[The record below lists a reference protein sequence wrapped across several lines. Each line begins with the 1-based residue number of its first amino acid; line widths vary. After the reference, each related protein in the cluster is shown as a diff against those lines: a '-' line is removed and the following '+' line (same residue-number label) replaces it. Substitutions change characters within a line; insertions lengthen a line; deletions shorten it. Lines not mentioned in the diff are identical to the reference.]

1 MKILQLLLLLFILN
15 SCSTQRFYIV
25 RHAEKFD
32 SSKDPVLSGAGIER
46 AAALENY
53 LADKKIDTVFTT
65 SYKRSIQT
73 GGPTA
78 LKLNIPLVQLNQGPQ
93 TELDKLTTRLKN
105 IKGNKNLLVVGHTNT
120 VPAIV
125 FALSGQ
131 TVAEIP
137 ETAYNNMYIVTIKGK
152 KKVLLH
158 TTYGK

>member
-1 MKILQLLLLLFILN
+1 MKTFYIFLLLLILS
-15 SCSTQRFYIV
+15 SCSTQKFYIV
-25 RHAEKFD
+25 RHAEKAD
-32 SSKDPVLSGAGIER
+32 SSKDPVLSDAGNER
-46 AAALENY
+46 AAALEKY

-78 LKLNIPLVQLNQGPQ
+78 LKLNIPLVQLNQGPL

-105 IKGNKNLLVVGHTNT
+105 IKGNKNLLLVGHTNT

-125 FALSGQ
+125 LALSGK
-131 TVAEIP
+131 TIAGIP

-152 KKVLLH
+152 KKVLVH